1 MAAANPAADPA
12 ADPAAG
18 AGRLVVVLLLLLV
31 VVVVVVVVRVRVLAL
46 PVDVLADSV
55 RVLGSGQV
63 LLQAAP
69 QDILGRT
76 REQLWKKRSKAK

>member
-1 MAAANPAADPA
+1 MAAAKPAADPA

-18 AGRLVVVLLLLLV
+18 AGRLVVVVLLLL

-76 REQLWKKRSKAK
+76 REQFWKKRSKAK